1 MKNFLLPVFLI
12 FNLTLIFSQSG
23 SLSPYSFYGIG
34 ENTFKGTMENRS
46 MGGLNVY
53 SDSIH
58 LNLTNPAAYTELEL
72 VNYSVGIDYS
82 DISLKTETSNE
93 KVTTASINYLAVAIP
108 TKHLVFGFGLIPKT
122 SVGYLLESKD
132 DSTIPNQVDRY
143 EGDGGVNTAFLTFGF
158 KIFKKIRLGISAN
171 YDFGSLEHSNSR
183 FLEGVELYTR
193 VQSNSSLSGVSFNYS
208 MLFKEKISKDLTLH
222 ATYIINPTSKLSSN
236 NTQTLF
242 TIPGLG
248 SYGGDSEEIDL
259 AALRLDKT
267 KISIPSSNSFGL
279 GIGKET
285 KWFMGFDY
293 TLTSGGGLE
302 NKLFNLK
309 DVEYKKGSKIAFGG
323 FYIPNH
329 NSFTSYF
336 SRIVYRA
343 GIRIEKTGLNIQN
356 QSINEYGINVGLGLP
371 FQAFQNINLGF
382 EVGKRGTVKGGLVQE
397 NFASVRLGITLND
410 RWFVKNKYN

>member
-1 MKNFLLPVFLI
+1 MKKFLLPVFFI

-82 DISLKTETSNE
+82 NISLKTETSNE

-108 TKHLVFGFGLIPKT
+108 TKRLVFGFGLIPKT

-132 DSTIPNQVDRY
+132 DSKIPNQVDRY
-143 EGDGGVNTAFLTFGF
+143 EGDGGVNTAFLSFGF
-158 KIFKKIRLGISAN
+158 KVFKKIRLGISAN

-183 FLEGVELYTR
+183 FLDGVELYTR

-208 MLFKEKISKDLTLH
+208 ILFKEKISNDLTLH

-248 SYGGDSEEIDL
+248 GYGGDSEEIDL
-259 AALRLDKT
+259 AALKLDKT

-302 NKLFNLK
+302 NKLFNLE

-323 FYIPNH
+323 FYIPNY

-356 QSINEYGINVGLGLP
+356 QSINEYGINFGFGLP

-397 NFASVRLGITLND
+397 NFFSLRLGITLND

>member
-259 AALRLDKT
+259 AALKLDKT

-382 EVGKRGTVKGGLVQE
+382 EVGKRGTTNAGLIQE
-397 NFASVRLGITLND
+397 NFFSVRLGMSLSD
-410 RWFVKNKYN
+410 LWFVKNKYN

>member
-1 MKNFLLPVFLI
+1 MKKFLLPVFFI

-82 DISLKTETSNE
+82 NISLKTETSNE

-108 TKHLVFGFGLIPKT
+108 TKRLVFGFGLIPKT

-132 DSTIPNQVDRY
+132 DSKIPNQVDRY
-143 EGDGGVNTAFLTFGF
+143 EGDGGVNTAFLSFGF
-158 KIFKKIRLGISAN
+158 KVFKKIRLGISAN

-183 FLEGVELYTR
+183 FLDGVELYTR

-208 MLFKEKISKDLTLH
+208 ILFKEKISNDLTLH

-248 SYGGDSEEIDL
+248 GYGGDSEEIDL
-259 AALRLDKT
+259 AALKLDKT

-323 FYIPNH
+323 FYVPNY

-356 QSINEYGINVGLGLP
+356 QSINEYGINFGFGLP

-382 EVGKRGTVKGGLVQE
+382 EVGKRGTIKGGLVQE

>member
-1 MKNFLLPVFLI
+1 MKKFLLPVFFI

-82 DISLKTETSNE
+82 NISLKTETSNE

-108 TKHLVFGFGLIPKT
+108 TKRLVFGFGLIPKT

-132 DSTIPNQVDRY
+132 DSKIPNQVDRY
-143 EGDGGVNTAFLTFGF
+143 EGDGGVNTAFLSFGF
-158 KIFKKIRLGISAN
+158 KVFKKIRLGISAN

-183 FLEGVELYTR
+183 FLDGVELYTR

-208 MLFKEKISKDLTLH
+208 ILFKEKISNDLTLH

-248 SYGGDSEEIDL
+248 GYGGDSEEIDL
-259 AALRLDKT
+259 AALKLDKT

-302 NKLFNLK
+302 NKLFNLE

-323 FYIPNH
+323 FYIPNY

-356 QSINEYGINVGLGLP
+356 QSINEYGINFGFGLP

>member
-1 MKNFLLPVFLI
+1 MKKFLLPVFFI

-82 DISLKTETSNE
+82 NISLKTETSNE
-93 KVTTASINYLAVAIP
+93 KVTTASINYLAIAIP
-108 TKHLVFGFGLIPKT
+108 TKRLVFGFGLIPKT

-132 DSTIPNQVDRY
+132 DSKIPNQVDRY
-143 EGDGGVNTAFLTFGF
+143 EGDGGVNTAFLSFGF
-158 KIFKKIRLGISAN
+158 KVFKKIRLGISAN

-183 FLEGVELYTR
+183 FLDGVELYTR

-208 MLFKEKISKDLTLH
+208 ILFKEKISNDLTLH

-248 SYGGDSEEIDL
+248 GYGGDSEEIDL
-259 AALRLDKT
+259 AALKLDKT

-302 NKLFNLK
+302 NKLFNLE

-323 FYIPNH
+323 FYIPNY

-356 QSINEYGINVGLGLP
+356 QSINEYGINFGFGLP

>member
-1 MKNFLLPVFLI
+1 MKKFLLPVFFI

-82 DISLKTETSNE
+82 NISLKTETSNE

-108 TKHLVFGFGLIPKT
+108 TKRLVFGFGLIPKT

-132 DSTIPNQVDRY
+132 DSKIPNQVDRY
-143 EGDGGVNTAFLTFGF
+143 EGDGGVNTAFLSFGF
-158 KIFKKIRLGISAN
+158 KVFKKIRLGISAN

-183 FLEGVELYTR
+183 FLDGVELYTR

-208 MLFKEKISKDLTLH
+208 ILFKEKISNDLTLH

-248 SYGGDSEEIDL
+248 GYGGDSEEIDL
-259 AALRLDKT
+259 AALKLDKT

-302 NKLFNLK
+302 NKLFNLE

-323 FYIPNH
+323 FYIPNY

-356 QSINEYGINVGLGLP
+356 QSINEYGINFGFGLP

-382 EVGKRGTVKGGLVQE
+382 EVGKRGTIKGGLVQE

>member
-1 MKNFLLPVFLI
+1 MKKFLLPVFFI

-82 DISLKTETSNE
+82 NISLKTETSNE

-108 TKHLVFGFGLIPKT
+108 TKRLVFGFGLIPKT

-132 DSTIPNQVDRY
+132 DSKIPNQVDRY
-143 EGDGGVNTAFLTFGF
+143 EGDGGVNTAFLSFGF
-158 KIFKKIRLGISAN
+158 KVFKKIRLGISAN

-183 FLEGVELYTR
+183 FLDGVELYTR

-208 MLFKEKISKDLTLH
+208 ILFKEKISNDLTLH

-248 SYGGDSEEIDL
+248 GYGGDSEEIDL
-259 AALRLDKT
+259 AALKLDKT

-302 NKLFNLK
+302 NKLFNLE

-323 FYIPNH
+323 FYIPNY

-356 QSINEYGINVGLGLP
+356 QSINEYGINFGFGLP

-382 EVGKRGTVKGGLVQE
+382 EVGKRGTVNGGLVQE

>member
-1 MKNFLLPVFLI
+1 MKKFLLPVFFI

-82 DISLKTETSNE
+82 NISLKTETSNE

-108 TKHLVFGFGLIPKT
+108 TKRLVFGFGLIPKT

-132 DSTIPNQVDRY
+132 DSKIPNQVDRY
-143 EGDGGVNTAFLTFGF
+143 EGDGGVNTAFLSFGF
-158 KIFKKIRLGISAN
+158 KVFKKIRLGISAN

-183 FLEGVELYTR
+183 FLDGVELYTR

-208 MLFKEKISKDLTLH
+208 ILFKEKISNDLTLH

-248 SYGGDSEEIDL
+248 GYGGDSEEIDL
-259 AALRLDKT
+259 AALKLDKT

-323 FYIPNH
+323 FYIPNY

-356 QSINEYGINVGLGLP
+356 QSINEYGINFGFGLP

>member
-1 MKNFLLPVFLI
+1 MKKFLLPVFFI

-82 DISLKTETSNE
+82 NISLKTETSNE

-108 TKHLVFGFGLIPKT
+108 TKRLVFGFGLIPKT

-132 DSTIPNQVDRY
+132 DSKIPNQVDRY
-143 EGDGGVNTAFLTFGF
+143 EGDGGVNTAFLSFGF
-158 KIFKKIRLGISAN
+158 KVFKKIRLGISAN

-183 FLEGVELYTR
+183 FLDGVELYTR

-208 MLFKEKISKDLTLH
+208 ILFKEKISNDLTLH

-248 SYGGDSEEIDL
+248 GYGGDSEEIDL
-259 AALRLDKT
+259 AALKLDKT

-323 FYIPNH
+323 FYVPNY

-356 QSINEYGINVGLGLP
+356 QSINEYGINFGFGLP

>member
-1 MKNFLLPVFLI
+1 MKKFLLPVFFI

-82 DISLKTETSNE
+82 NISLKTETSNE

-108 TKHLVFGFGLIPKT
+108 TKRLVFGFGLIPKT

-132 DSTIPNQVDRY
+132 DSKIPNQVDRY
-143 EGDGGVNTAFLTFGF
+143 EGDGGVNTAFLSFGF
-158 KIFKKIRLGISAN
+158 KVFKKIRLGISAN

-183 FLEGVELYTR
+183 FLDGVELYTR

-208 MLFKEKISKDLTLH
+208 ILFKEKISNDLTLH

-248 SYGGDSEEIDL
+248 GYGGDSEEIDL
-259 AALRLDKT
+259 AALKLDKT

-302 NKLFNLK
+302 NKLFNLE

-323 FYIPNH
+323 FYIPNY

-356 QSINEYGINVGLGLP
+356 QSINEYGINFGFGLP

-397 NFASVRLGITLND
+397 NFVSVRPGITLND

>member
-1 MKNFLLPVFLI
+1 MKKFLLPVFFI

-82 DISLKTETSNE
+82 NISLKTETSNE

-108 TKHLVFGFGLIPKT
+108 TKRLVFGFGLIPKT

-132 DSTIPNQVDRY
+132 DSKIPNQVDRY
-143 EGDGGVNTAFLTFGF
+143 EGDGGVNTAFLSFGF
-158 KIFKKIRLGISAN
+158 KVFKKIRLGISAN

-183 FLEGVELYTR
+183 FLDGVELYTR

-208 MLFKEKISKDLTLH
+208 ILFKEKISNDLTLH

-248 SYGGDSEEIDL
+248 GYGGDSEEIDL
-259 AALRLDKT
+259 AALKLDKT

-323 FYIPNH
+323 FYIPNY

-356 QSINEYGINVGLGLP
+356 QSINEYGINFGFGLP

-382 EVGKRGTVKGGLVQE
+382 EVGKRGTIKGGLVQE

>member
-259 AALRLDKT
+259 AALKLDKT

>member
-1 MKNFLLPVFLI
+1 MKKFLLPVFFI

-82 DISLKTETSNE
+82 NISLKTETSDE

-108 TKHLVFGFGLIPKT
+108 TKRLVFGFGLIPKT

-132 DSTIPNQVDRY
+132 DSKIPNQVDRY
-143 EGDGGVNTAFLTFGF
+143 EGDGGVNTAFLSFGF
-158 KIFKKIRLGISAN
+158 KVFKKIRLGISAN

-183 FLEGVELYTR
+183 FLDGVELYTR

-208 MLFKEKISKDLTLH
+208 ILFKEKISNDLTLH

-248 SYGGDSEEIDL
+248 GYGGDSEEIDL
-259 AALRLDKT
+259 AALKLDKT

-323 FYIPNH
+323 FYIPNY

-356 QSINEYGINVGLGLP
+356 QSINEYGINFGFGLP

-382 EVGKRGTVKGGLVQE
+382 EVGKRGTIKGGLVQE

>member
-1 MKNFLLPVFLI
+1 MKKFLLPVFFI

-82 DISLKTETSNE
+82 NISLKTETSNE

-108 TKHLVFGFGLIPKT
+108 TKRLVFGFGLIPKT

-132 DSTIPNQVDRY
+132 DSKIPNQVDRY
-143 EGDGGVNTAFLTFGF
+143 EGDGGVNTAFLSFGF
-158 KIFKKIRLGISAN
+158 KVFKKIRLGISAN

-183 FLEGVELYTR
+183 FLDGVELYTR

-208 MLFKEKISKDLTLH
+208 ILFKEKISNDLTLH

-248 SYGGDSEEIDL
+248 GYGGDSEEIDL
-259 AALRLDKT
+259 AALKLDKT

-323 FYIPNH
+323 FYIPNY

-356 QSINEYGINVGLGLP
+356 QSINEYGINFGFGLP

-397 NFASVRLGITLND
+397 NFVSVRLGITLND

>member
-1 MKNFLLPVFLI
+1 MKKIVLSIFLI
-12 FNLTLIFSQSG
+12 FNALLVFSQTG

-82 DISLKTETSNE
+82 NISLKTETSNE

-108 TKHLVFGFGLIPKT
+108 TKRLVFGFGLIPKT

-132 DSTIPNQVDRY
+132 DSKIPNQVDRY
-143 EGDGGVNTAFLTFGF
+143 EGDGGVNTAFLSFGF
-158 KIFKKIRLGISAN
+158 KVFKKIRLGISAN

-183 FLEGVELYTR
+183 FLDGVELYTR

-208 MLFKEKISKDLTLH
+208 ILFKEKISNDLTLH

-248 SYGGDSEEIDL
+248 GYGGDSEEIDL
-259 AALRLDKT
+259 AALKLDKT

-302 NKLFNLK
+302 NKLFNLE

-323 FYIPNH
+323 FYIPNY

-356 QSINEYGINVGLGLP
+356 QSINEYGINFGFGLP

-397 NFASVRLGITLND
+397 NFVSVRLGITLND

>member
-1 MKNFLLPVFLI
+1 MKKFLLPVFFI

-82 DISLKTETSNE
+82 NISLKTETSNE

-108 TKHLVFGFGLIPKT
+108 TKRLVFGFGLIPKT

-132 DSTIPNQVDRY
+132 DSKIPNQVDRY
-143 EGDGGVNTAFLTFGF
+143 EGDGGVNTAFLSFGF
-158 KIFKKIRLGISAN
+158 KVFKKIRLGISAN

-183 FLEGVELYTR
+183 FLDGVELYTR

-208 MLFKEKISKDLTLH
+208 ILFKEKISNDLTLH

-248 SYGGDSEEIDL
+248 GYGGDSEEIDL
-259 AALRLDKT
+259 AALKLDKT

-302 NKLFNLK
+302 NKLFNLE

-323 FYIPNH
+323 FYIPNY

-356 QSINEYGINVGLGLP
+356 QSINEYGINFGFGLP

-397 NFASVRLGITLND
+397 NFVSVRLGITLND

>member
-1 MKNFLLPVFLI
+1 MKKFLLPVFFI

-82 DISLKTETSNE
+82 NISLKTETSNE
-93 KVTTASINYLAVAIP
+93 KVTTASINYLAIAIP
-108 TKHLVFGFGLIPKT
+108 TKRLVFGFGLIPKT

-132 DSTIPNQVDRY
+132 DSKIPNQVDRY
-143 EGDGGVNTAFLTFGF
+143 EGDGGVNTAFLSFGF
-158 KIFKKIRLGISAN
+158 KVFKKIRLGISAN

-183 FLEGVELYTR
+183 FLDGVELYTR

-208 MLFKEKISKDLTLH
+208 ILFKEKISNDLTLH

-248 SYGGDSEEIDL
+248 GYGGDSEEIDL
-259 AALRLDKT
+259 AALKLDKT

-323 FYIPNH
+323 FYIPNY

-356 QSINEYGINVGLGLP
+356 QSINEYGINFGFGLP